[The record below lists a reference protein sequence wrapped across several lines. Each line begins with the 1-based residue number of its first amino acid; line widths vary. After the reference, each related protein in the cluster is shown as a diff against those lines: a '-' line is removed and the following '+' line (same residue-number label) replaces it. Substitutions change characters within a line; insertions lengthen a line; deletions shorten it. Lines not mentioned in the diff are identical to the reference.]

1 MQLLSL
7 CRAGIVTKASAN
19 AWAEVFSGF
28 PVSKQAQSTISH
40 GISMDMGP
48 GTPDYT
54 DTGDDQGKAQL
65 YFQIC
70 FPDWGQI
77 LKLFGKTN
85 KQTKKGANLV
95 QWKLRCQLFPQLA
108 AVFVHSCLFASQI
121 YARKGLLSSTQNSLL
136 YLFKRLWKSVW
147 RSKKL
152 YLWAALR

>member
-7 CRAGIVTKASAN
+7 CRAGIVTEASAN
-19 AWAEVFSGF
+19 GWAEVFSGF
-28 PVSKQAQSTISH
+28 PVSKQAQSMIPHVMTRDSRLHRHRRRPRKSTTI
-40 GISMDMGP
+40 
-48 GTPDYT
+48 
-54 DTGDDQGKAQL
+54 
-65 YFQIC
+65 
-70 FPDWGQI
+70 FPDLLSRLRTHQI

-85 KQTKKGANLV
+85 KQTVSANLV